1 MINILGP
8 CLTKSHSTP
17 LSTSILS
24 VEPSALVTIPS
35 TLSQLQTS
43 LLTWTRVKIGF
54 EPTQSKYY
62 AIKII
67 KKSHPAFNLKNFQK
81 EVETLSTIQHANI
94 VNLVEFFET
103 TTYIKKNQ
111 KSYQVAA
118 IVMDLVEN
126 GDVFNYL
133 AVASRFPEELARSY
147 FRSLIESN
155 FLFPYEV

>member
-1 MINILGP
+1 
-8 CLTKSHSTP
+8 
-17 LSTSILS
+17 
-24 VEPSALVTIPS
+24 
-35 TLSQLQTS
+35 
-43 LLTWTRVKIGF
+43 VKIGF
-54 EPTQSKYY
+54 EPVQNKYY

-67 KKSHPAFNLKNFQK
+67 KKSHPAFNPKNLQK

-94 VNLVEFFET
+94 VNLVELFET

-133 AVASRFPEELARSY
+133 AVAGRFPEELARSC

-155 FLFPYEV
+155 YLVVNII